1 MPETLIRCGIQA
13 RVSDG
18 DADADTDED
27 ADADAGAA
35 QLHAA
40 RYGSLLRRR
49 HTALRARRERREGLG
64 C

>member
-13 RVSDG
+13 RVSDDG
-18 DADADTDED
+18 DADTDED